1 MALLLPEEREFL
13 NEVGAIIRQARLEM
27 KITQEELAAR
37 AGMSVTTLL
46 NMEKGRG
53 EGVAFGKWVAVL
65 SLTGYLNVL
74 KECMKEHAY
83 NPFATLENGK
93 PRKRVRRKGGNN
105 ITDMPAKTR

>member
-13 NEVGAIIRQARLEM
+13 SELGAIIRQARLEM
-27 KITQEELAAR
+27 NITQEELAAR

-53 EGVAFGKWVAVL
+53 EGVAIGKWVAVL

-74 KECMKEHAY
+74 QECMKEHAY
-83 NPFATLENGK
+83 NPFATLEKGK
-93 PRKRVRRKGGNN
+93 PRKRVRRKNDQSLR
-105 ITDMPAKTR
+105 T